1 MGELNEQ
8 EFYADLVENDRNL
21 ASMIRGIR
29 EMGNASLHLEKTNPR
44 DIVSCRYMIM
54 PTSRRRRWWDVFIM
68 LMTIVSSVVVPLTPA
83 CLPTV
88 STPSPHHLLTTC
100 PTTSTPQV
108 PLTLAFE
115 AEIAG
120 NEEGALVLRL
130 VEYVCDAAF
139 MLDLLMNFVT
149 GVEIDKK
156 IILNT
161 QIISKLYLK
170 GWFTVDFL
178 ASFPFDALVSA
189 SLGQDEQ
196 DVARMFSLLRT
207 FKLFRLVRCQ
217 RYLKKIE
224 QYLAFN
230 PAYMRLFTMLA
241 ALIIGWHW
249 LGCLWSLVATNSL
262 QPT

>member
-29 EMGNASLHLEKTNPR
+29 EMGNASLHLEKTNPK

-68 LMTIVSSVVVPLTPA
+68 LMTIVSSVVVPPTPA
-83 CLPTV
+83 FNLPQ
-88 STPSPHHLLTTC
+88 SPHCFATAASPHQASPHNLHHARPRPRT
-100 PTTSTPQV
+100 QV

-130 VEYVCDAAF
+130 VEYLCDAAF

-156 IILNT
+156 IILNIH
-161 QIISKLYLK
+161 IISKLYLK

-178 ASFPFDALVSA
+178 ASFPFD
-189 SLGQDEQ
+189 G
-196 DVARMFSLLRT
+196 
-207 FKLFRLVRCQ
+207 
-217 RYLKKIE
+217 
-224 QYLAFN
+224 
-230 PAYMRLFTMLA
+230 
-241 ALIIGWHW
+241 
-249 LGCLWSLVATNSL
+249 
-262 QPT
+262 